1 VTTTPGDPTNPTVSQ
16 ALAKML
22 RAYGAEYV
30 FTLTGAP
37 QDPLIEMQNRE
48 GVRVVLGRS
57 ERSAFAMADAYAR
70 VTGKPTFGIVQFGPG
85 ATYLPASIIDAYWA
99 LSPLIAISGTTTTNT
114 RHRYEYQ
121 ELEQTSMFPAITKW
135 AGDLPRPERIGDV
148 MRTVVRAAVSGV
160 PGPAYLGIPADWFG
174 RRLSTAPDLYAEPAF
189 LRVPAGRVAPVAKD
203 IERAIELL
211 SSAEKPVLIAGGGV
225 ILSEAWAEL
234 TALAE
239 ALNVPIV
246 TTMAGKGSIADTH
259 PLAVG
264 ACGRY
269 SRKVANDTLAAADF
283 CLAVGTRLSSMGTNV
298 FQVPRPGTRIV
309 HIDLDPNSLGRTYR
323 EELSIV
329 ADAREAL
336 TSLQC
341 AASAA
346 RVNSS
351 KWAAWTKQVQSCVS
365 AWLEDLD
372 RVSGEPMHEGRLNPY
387 HVMRL
392 IDQHLGGDDV
402 LVADTGY
409 MAAWAVTVLQKKKP
423 GRQTLRAAGSL
434 GWAFPAAFGA
444 KLAAGA
450 KRRVFGLTGDGGL
463 GYHIGDL
470 ETALRLKIPVVQIVM
485 NNCSLAFEYHVQKYV
500 HEEMCPEASEF
511 LDVPFADVARAFGA
525 HGERVTS
532 ADQFLPALRRAE
544 ECGKPAIVDVV
555 VSRELPA
562 ACHPLRSR
570 RPAQDLVARSQLTSG
585 PSGNLPEEASP
596 QVLLEAGARS
606 Q

>member
-1 VTTTPGDPTNPTVSQ
+1 MTTTSAGDSASALTVSR

-37 QDPLIEMQNRE
+37 QDALIDMQNHE
-48 GVRVVLGRS
+48 GIRVVLGRS

-70 VTGKPTFGIVQFGPG
+70 LTGKPTFGIVQFGPG

-99 LSPLIAISGTTTTNT
+99 SSPLIAISGSTTTNT
-114 RHRYEYQ
+114 RYRYEYQ
-121 ELEQTSMFPAITKW
+121 ELDQTSMFPAITKW
-135 AGDLPRPERIGDV
+135 AGDLPQPERIADV
-148 MRTVVRAAVSGV
+148 VRTAVRAAMGGV

-174 RRLSTAPDLYAEPAF
+174 KRLATAPDIYAEPAF
-189 LRVPAGRVAPVAKD
+189 LRVPAARVAPVAQD
-203 IERAIELL
+203 VERAIALL
-211 SSAEKPVLIAGGGV
+211 AGAEKPVLIAGGGV
-225 ILSEAWAEL
+225 MLSEAWAEL

-239 ALNVPIV
+239 ALNIPVV

-269 SRKVANDTLAAADF
+269 SRKVANETLANADF
-283 CLAVGTRLSSMGTNV
+283 CLAIGTKLSSMGTNI
-298 FQVPRPGTRIV
+298 FQYPRKGTRIV
-309 HIDLDPNSLGRTYR
+309 HVDLDPNSLGRTYR

-336 TSLQC
+336 KMLRQ
-341 AASAA
+341 AATAA
-346 RVNSS
+346 RVNGS
-351 KWAAWTKQVQSCVS
+351 KWAAWTKQVQGSVA
-365 AWLEDLD
+365 AWIDDLD
-372 RVSGEPMHEGRLNPY
+372 RASREPMHEGKLNPY

-392 IDQHLGGDDV
+392 IDQHLRGDDV

-409 MAAWAVTVLQKKKP
+409 MAAWAVTVLQQKQA
-423 GRQTLRAAGSL
+423 GRNTLRAAGSL

-450 KRRVFGLTGDGGL
+450 KRRVFGLTGDGGA
-463 GYHIGDL
+463 GYHLPDL
-470 ETALRLKIPVVQIVM
+470 ETALRLKLPAVQIVM

-500 HEEMCPEASEF
+500 HKEMCPEASEF
-511 LDVPFADVARAFGA
+511 LDVPFGDVARAFGA

-532 ADQFLPALRRAE
+532 AEQFIPALRRAE
-544 ECGKPAIVDVV
+544 ESGKPAIVDVV
-555 VSRELPA
+555 VSRELPPPVTRYEA
-562 ACHPLRSR
+562 AGLRKI
-570 RPAQDLVARSQLTSG
+570 
-585 PSGNLPEEASP
+585 
-596 QVLLEAGARS
+596 
-606 Q
+606 